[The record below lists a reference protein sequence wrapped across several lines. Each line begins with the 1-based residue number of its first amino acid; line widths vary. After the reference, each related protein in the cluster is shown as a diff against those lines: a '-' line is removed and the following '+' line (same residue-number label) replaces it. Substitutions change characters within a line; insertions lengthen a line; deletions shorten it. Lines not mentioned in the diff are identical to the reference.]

1 MRRNGRLKI
10 RVSSPRSQSCS
21 VDNLGQTQL
30 GTAGSL
36 DNKKSLVIFRK
47 GITKAEGKMAI
58 YLELGLLLVKNR
70 ELIY

>member
-1 MRRNGRLKI
+1 M
-10 RVSSPRSQSCS
+10 
-21 VDNLGQTQL
+21 GQTQL
-30 GTAGSL
+30 GTAGFL